1 MACGLNELC
10 TVFSVTAGKYVGRAH
25 TAPFFSLT
33 CHLCQRVKV
42 IDIEMFCGSSVSSRF
57 ETKESV
63 QANFG
68 GPEDYVKA
76 VEFSRGGDHIVSG
89 GTDGV
94 VRVFKYPSLK
104 PVAQLPGS
112 KAEINS
118 VAFNSKGDLVRPS
131 ELSTSSF

>member
-1 MACGLNELC
+1 
-10 TVFSVTAGKYVGRAH
+10 
-25 TAPFFSLT
+25 
-33 CHLCQRVKV
+33 
-42 IDIEMFCGSSVSSRF
+42 MFWCSPLSASRF
-57 ETKESV
+57 ESKESV

-89 GTDGV
+89 GTDGI
-94 VRVFKYPSLK
+94 VRVLKYPSLK

-118 VAFNSKGDLVRPS
+118 VAFNSKGDLVR
-131 ELSTSSF
+131 